1 MCSGTVYWANIGRV
15 VFGMTEA
22 RLLEST
28 GDHAENPTMS
38 VSSRFVFDLGQKKI
52 NLMRYLITC
61 QKIASTAT

>member
-1 MCSGTVYWANIGRV
+1 MCPGTVYWANIGRM

-28 GDHAENPTMS
+28 GDRAENPTMS